1 MQEFKVVLL
10 GYRSLTGLVSQSG
23 TDAPTMVILENNLK
37 GTPVWTRDAQGEYT
51 LTLAG
56 AFTVGKTFVMCPSIT
71 SQGATTII
79 SANSNPDI
87 INLGTSDAAE
97 ILQDGL
103 LYENTIE
110 IRVYN

>member
-23 TDAPTMVILENNLK
+23 TDAPTMIILENNLK

-56 AFTVGKTFVMCPSIT
+56 AFTVGKTFVICPGVT
-71 SQGATTII
+71 GQGNTTQI
-79 SANSNPDI
+79 SSNTNPDF
-87 INLGTSDAAE
+87 INLGTSNAAD
-97 ILQDGL
+97 ILQDDL
-103 LYENTIE
+103 LDNNTIE